1 MSARDAN
8 FFIILSSSSYIHVQ
22 HLLAPHGALAVTA
35 FSYPPTTI
43 TTTTTTSIFSK
54 YSPQT
59 SQIQAVEEAST
70 GLCVG
75 VSP

>member
-1 MSARDAN
+1 MQ
-8 FFIILSSSSYIHVQ
+8 LG
-22 HLLAPHGALAVTA
+22 LLAPHGALAVTA
-35 FSYPPTTI
+35 FSYPPTI
-43 TTTTTTSIFSK
+43 TTTTTTTTITTTITSMFSK

>member
-1 MSARDAN
+1 MYPINLRC
-8 FFIILSSSSYIHVQ
+8 FQLI
-22 HLLAPHGALAVTA
+22 LLALHGALAVTA
-35 FSYPPTTI
+35 FSYP
-43 TTTTTTSIFSK
+43 TTTTTTTTITSIFSK
-54 YSPQT
+54 HSPQT

>member
-1 MSARDAN
+1 MFLLLD
-8 FFIILSSSSYIHVQ
+8 
-22 HLLAPHGALAVTA
+22 LLAPHGALAVTA
-35 FSYPPTTI
+35 FSYPPTTTTTTI
-43 TTTTTTSIFSK
+43 TTTTTTTSIFSK

>member
-1 MSARDAN
+1 MFVIR
-8 FFIILSSSSYIHVQ
+8 FRVVL
-22 HLLAPHGALAVTA
+22 LLAPHGALAVTA
-35 FSYPPTTI
+35 FSYPPTITTTTI
-43 TTTTTTSIFSK
+43 TTTTITTTITSIFSK